1 VCGVHVDRVT
11 PHVVVSLTSSE
22 KFVGTR
28 REERKAGILALC
40 DAVEAYIV
48 SQKAVAN
55 TVANMAHIAVSGTPI
70 AKPKREQPHVLAGRR
85 IRRTSRRTERQ
96 ARALRGLHGSREGK
110 LCRSLMM

>member
-70 AKPKREQPHVLAGRR
+70 AKPKRERR
-85 IRRTSRRTERQ
+85 EYQRNLMCSP
-96 ARALRGLHGSREGK
+96 GEG
-110 LCRSLMM
+110 